1 MTNKVFIA
9 TSLDGY
15 IAGKNNELDW
25 LEVDPAPESMDM
37 GYQAH
42 VDSIDALV
50 MGRNT
55 MELIA
60 AMDIDWPYD
69 KPVFVLSR
77 TLKALPKKL
86 SGKVFLVNDDIKAL
100 VLLSFGVG
108 NAPQDPAFLDILNDA
123 SKRGMVIVNLTQC
136 LKGQVN
142 MGGYATGNA
151 LLNCGVISGYDMT
164 LEACL
169 TKLHYLF
176 SQKLEVETIRHL
188 MQDNLRGELSR

>member
-50 MGRNT
+50 MGKNT

-86 SGKVFLVNDDIKAL
+86 SGKVFLVNDDIKSIEQAINKQGYKNL
-100 VLLSFGVG
+100 YIDGGLTIQSF
-108 NAPQDPAFLDILNDA
+108 LNEDLIDE
-123 SKRGMVIVNLTQC
+123 MVITTIPIL
-136 LKGQVN
+136 L
-142 MGGYATGNA
+142 GGGLSLFGA
-151 LLNCGVISGYDMT
+151 LASSLDFRCIEAKTFTNGVSQN
-164 LEACL
+164 
-169 TKLHYLF
+169 HY
-176 SQKLEVETIRHL
+176 KRC
-188 MQDNLRGELSR
+188 R